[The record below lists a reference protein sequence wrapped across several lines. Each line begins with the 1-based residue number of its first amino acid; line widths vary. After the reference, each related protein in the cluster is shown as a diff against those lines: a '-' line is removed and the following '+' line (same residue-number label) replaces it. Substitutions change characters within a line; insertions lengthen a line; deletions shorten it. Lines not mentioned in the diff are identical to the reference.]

1 MSSSGTSIWLG
12 SSSGTLV
19 PATLVSGLAERHL
32 THWHE
37 HWRPARDAAL
47 AKRRAA
53 HAKPPEHA
61 HWNWEVLLRN
71 RSGLLAYAGYAVEC
85 DDMTQGLILL
95 DLTGTARL
103 PSQVGKPLV
112 LVEYLETAPWNNPD
126 FQQPKRFGGV
136 GTHLMRAAFERSID
150 EGFRGRIG
158 LKSLPQAPG
167 GHLKLP
173 HLWPGQ
179 TPSPREGGT
188 RVRGCYA
195 VDARF
200 ATRAAAS
207 FSRQLLPSNFSR
219 CPWWSRRSS
228 NGVTTTVSPSRR
240 AQSST
245 GRLLVTMVD
254 ARS

>member
-1 MSSSGTSIWLG
+1 MSSSGTAIWLG

-47 AKRRAA
+47 AKLRAA

-85 DDMTQGLILL
+85 DDMTQGLLLL

-158 LKSLPQAPG
+158 LKSLPQAEEFYRDRCSITDLGPDPTEPQMRYFEATEAQALTFCNAG
-167 GHLKLP
+167 R
-173 HLWPGQ
+173 
-179 TPSPREGGT
+179 TP
-188 RVRGCYA
+188 
-195 VDARF
+195 
-200 ATRAAAS
+200 
-207 FSRQLLPSNFSR
+207 
-219 CPWWSRRSS
+219 
-228 NGVTTTVSPSRR
+228 
-240 AQSST
+240 
-245 GRLLVTMVD
+245 
-254 ARS
+254 